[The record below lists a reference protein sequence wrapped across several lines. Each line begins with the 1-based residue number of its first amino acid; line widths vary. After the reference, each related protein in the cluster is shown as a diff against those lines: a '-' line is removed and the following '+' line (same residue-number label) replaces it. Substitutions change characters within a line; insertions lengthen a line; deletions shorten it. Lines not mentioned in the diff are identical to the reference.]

1 MASEIPAPPKPR
13 FRTVWP
19 AILGLVG
26 LDYFS
31 TLAYQPSIAYE
42 VAGRLAPLA
51 TAAVVVLTCF
61 GLLPIYCYVA
71 GRSPPGH
78 GALGLL
84 ERLVHGW
91 RGKILVLV
99 LLGFVATNFVFTRT
113 LSTADAA
120 VHLVHNPNPAWQ
132 EKLGDWGLAGQQLKP
147 LSDNIAVR
155 WVSDIWNRQLVATLL
170 LLSLNFVLWPIA
182 GRGFTRRL
190 IHLAGALVALYLLL
204 TAVVIGSGLIYVARH
219 PELAESWWHDV
230 RCGAWGIDKPRWAG
244 TDAWSLVG
252 MSIWLLPKLA
262 LGLSGFEMSLA
273 VVPLLRDDKRGQVAR
288 TRRVL
293 IGAALIMSAFLLGSA
308 FVTTVL
314 IDPASLQSGAVGRE
328 RALAAMAHGQALP
341 TDLPAQDLNPLFGLG
356 FGTAY
361 DVVTILV
368 LCLAGA
374 SVTMAMKELL
384 PQFLLR
390 FGMEMRWAYAIGA
403 IYHIFNVINLA
414 VTVMFRASVESQRGA
429 YAVSVLVL
437 MTAAAYATT
446 LDLKASRRW
455 LNGLAALPVAALTAV
470 LAAMTLGIVIRQPG
484 CLWIA
489 GLFIAAIIASSVISR
504 YYRASEFRFEGFD
517 FADDDSRQLWEH
529 VRRLEYSV
537 LIPIRPGGQ
546 TDVNAKAEVIRKRH
560 RVAEDV
566 VLIYL
571 EVEMGDPSD
580 FTQRPLMV
588 VCEEG
593 GRFHLRITRCVSI
606 AHVIVAIGHEFS
618 KVGEPPE
625 IHFGWSDQH
634 PIAAML
640 QFLLFGEGNIP
651 FLVNDLLRRHEPDHT
666 KRPRVVIG

>member
-1 MASEIPAPPKPR
+1 MPAETPTHPKPT

-42 VAGRLAPLA
+42 TAGRLAPLA
-51 TAAVVVLTCF
+51 TAAIVLLTCF
-61 GLLPIYCYVA
+61 GLLPVYCYVA
-71 GRSPPGH
+71 GRSPAGQ

-84 ERLVHGW
+84 ERIVHGW

-132 EKLGDWGLAGQQLKP
+132 AKLSEFGLAGQQLKP
-147 LSDNIAVR
+147 LSDNAFVR

-170 LLSLNFVLWPIA
+170 LLSLNFLLWPIA

-190 IHLAGALVALYLLL
+190 IHFAGGLVAVFLLL
-204 TAVVIGSGLIYVARH
+204 TTVIIASGLIYIARH
-219 PELAESWWHDV
+219 PEIAEAWWADV
-230 RCGAWGIDKPRWAG
+230 RAGNWGIDAPRWAG
-244 TDAWSLVG
+244 TDTWQIIAMCV
-252 MSIWLLPKLA
+252 WLMPKLA

-273 VVPLLRDDKRGQVAR
+273 VVPLLREDKRGQVAR

-308 FVTTVL
+308 FVTTL
-314 IDPASLQSGAVGRE
+314 LMDPASLRPGGVGSE

-341 TDLPAQDLNPLFGLG
+341 ADVNPMFGPE
-356 FGTAY
+356 FGTIY
-361 DVVTILV
+361 DIVTILV
-368 LCLAGA
+368 LCLAGI
-374 SVTMAMKELL
+374 SVTMAMKEIL

-390 FGMEMRWAYAIGA
+390 FGMEMHWAYAIGA
-403 IYHIFNVINLA
+403 IYHVFNVINLA
-414 VTVMFRASVESQRGA
+414 VTLIFKASVESQRGA
-429 YAVSVLVL
+429 YAVSVLIL
-437 MTAAAYATT
+437 MSAAALAAT
-446 LDLKASRRW
+446 LDLRASRRP
-455 LNGLAALPVAALTAV
+455 LKMLAAIFVAGITLI
-470 LAAMTLGIVIRQPG
+470 LAAMTLGIVVRQPG

-489 GLFIAAIIASSVISR
+489 GLFIAAIITSSVVSR
-504 YYRASEFRFEGFD
+504 YYRASEFRFDGFA
-517 FADDDSRQLWEH
+517 FADDDSRRLWEQ
-529 VRRLEYSV
+529 VRHLHYSV
-537 LIPIRPGGQ
+537 LIPVRPGGQ
-546 TDVNAKAEVIRKRH
+546 SDVDAKAEVIRKRH
-560 RVAEDV
+560 RVDPNV
-566 VLIYL
+566 PLIYL
-571 EVEMGDPSD
+571 EVELGDPSD
-580 FTQRPLMV
+580 FVQSPRMAV
-588 VCEEG
+588 REDN
-593 GRFHLRITRCVSI
+593 GRYHIRVTRCVSV
-606 AHVIVAIGHEFS
+606 AHVVVAIGHEFS

-651 FLVNDLLRRHEPDHT
+651 FLVNDLLRRHEPDYT